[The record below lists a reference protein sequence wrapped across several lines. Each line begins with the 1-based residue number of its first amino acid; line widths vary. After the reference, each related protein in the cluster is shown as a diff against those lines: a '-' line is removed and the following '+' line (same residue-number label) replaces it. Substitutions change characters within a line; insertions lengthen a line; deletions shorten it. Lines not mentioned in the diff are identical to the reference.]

1 MRTMV
6 TGDQSDSEP
15 ELTIADEVAHRAANA
30 PRATAHGGGGGG
42 GARDGLTGGT
52 VHIRLKGGDAG
63 TADGPGSPGFVEV
76 EPVTCS
82 CKWATMDTGNSFYS
96 RIVKA
101 DPKCR
106 VHPPGR
112 GW

>member
-1 MRTMV
+1 MSRMV
-6 TGDQSDSEP
+6 TGDQTPADD
-15 ELTIADEVAHRAANA
+15 ELEQAEQ
-30 PRATAHGGGGGG
+30 
-42 GARDGLTGGT
+42 

-63 TADGPGSPGFVEV
+63 TADGPGSPGFVEI

-101 DPKCR
+101 DPKCK
-106 VHPPGR
+106 VHPPGW
-112 GW
+112 GWGT